1 MKTTTIP
8 KMSVLFLFVLSVVS
22 CKGNKGGLDNQE
34 SDTVMVAKDSIP
46 FVLKHLDVDK
56 KKVMAYVTCSE
67 QTQSTLYWQLLIQR
81 TAKLTAIV
89 WKIWA
94 WTIKSITSGL
104 QKTTKTPFLSLL
116 PCSIHT
122 QVWSIRVWM
131 KPAHPLFG
139 MRWHDSR

>member
-1 MKTTTIP
+1 MNNMKTTAIF

-67 QTQSTLYWQLLIQR
+67 HTVDSLLSIAD
-81 TAKLTAIV
+81 TAYSKTGSYSLEDLGMDN
-89 WKIWA
+89 
-94 WTIKSITSGL
+94 KSITSGL
-104 QKTTKTPFLSLL
+104 QKPTKTPFLSLL

-122 QVWSIRVWM
+122 QVWSIRV
-131 KPAHPLFG
+131 
-139 MRWHDSR
+139 

>member
-1 MKTTTIP
+1 MKTTTIF
-8 KMSVLFLFVLSVVS
+8 KMTVLFLIVLSVVS
-22 CKGNKGGLDNQE
+22 CKGNKSGADTQE

-67 QTQSTLYWQLLIQR
+67 HTVDSLHPSLIQR
-81 TAKLTAIV
+81 TAKLAATV
-89 WKIWA
+89 WTTWA
-94 WTIKSITSGL
+94 WTMKSITSGL

-122 QVWSIRVWM
+122 QVWSIRVRM
-131 KPAHPLFG
+131 KQAHPLSG
-139 MRWHDSR
+139 MR